1 MQTLLSKLRSGLRRT
16 GYLIKA
22 TALACV
28 LGVIEMVQTQRG
40 RRVLGALTVTAVV
53 AGVAVARPV
62 RAVPPGEAGVRVN
75 RLTGGVTILD
85 EGWIVVVPGVH
96 EFRRYPLHDQVYRP
110 ADAARAGGAG
120 AFQSVEGLSVGIDV
134 SVRWALDPERM
145 SQAARL
151 VPDEI
156 GAQLVVPTV
165 DGALHGAF
173 AQHTVREIFATQR
186 AAIQKAIEDGLRA
199 SLARDGVIVK
209 AVVIGSIDLPEKY
222 KAGLEALLAEE
233 LAAEKMRYTLELKE
247 KVIKQTELEAEADKI
262 RRQKAAEAAGVEQ
275 VIAARSQ
282 EEAMQHVLPLKA
294 KEIDQKRLE
303 AEAAKVARLKQAEA
317 NADARRIEAGGEADS
332 RRKLADSDAYRLEVT
347 GKASTEQMA
356 REAALLAKNP
366 LLIQKT
372 LADKLSDKISVII
385 APPNTGGFIAGGLLG
400 ATQAAVQARPGRHE
414 TDGETASESE
424 TESGQ

>member
-1 MQTLLSKLRSGLRRT
+1 M
-16 GYLIKA
+16 
-22 TALACV
+22 
-28 LGVIEMVQTQRG
+28 
-40 RRVLGALTVTAVV
+40 
-53 AGVAVARPV
+53 
-62 RAVPPGEAGVRVN
+62 
-75 RLTGGVTILD
+75 
-85 EGWIVVVPGVH
+85 
-96 EFRRYPLHDQVYRP
+96 
-110 ADAARAGGAG
+110 
-120 AFQSVEGLSVGIDV
+120 
-134 SVRWALDPERM
+134 RWALDPERM

-151 VPDEI
+151 RPEQI
-156 GAQLVVPTV
+156 GAELVVPTV

-186 AAIQKAIEDGLRA
+186 AAIQKALEGDLRA
-199 SLARDGVIVK
+199 ALARDGVIVK

-222 KAGLEALLAEE
+222 KAGLEALLSEE

-247 KVIKQTELEAEADKI
+247 KAIKQTELEAEADKI

-275 VIAARSQ
+275 VIAAKSQ
-282 EEAMQHVLPLKA
+282 EEAMAHVLPLKE

-303 AEAAKVARLKQAEA
+303 AEAAKVTRLKAAEA
-317 NADARRIEAGGEADS
+317 NAEARRIEAGGEADS

-385 APPNTGGFIAGGLLG
+385 APPNAGGFIAGNLLG
-400 ATQAAVQARPGRHE
+400 GAPAPAQPTRPTRPE
-414 TDGETASESE
+414 DED
-424 TESGQ
+424 Q